1 MAPAAKKL
9 KKPNKTAPFK
19 EYILYYM
26 KRKGWNQADLVQC
39 SRQQQSQVSKII
51 NGKVQW
57 VPMDVLICFILA
69 LQLNVKESI
78 DLLARMERAF
88 SPASDLHKTYIE
100 LIKLYSS
107 PEKKFPKDNTM
118 LNEADC
124 FLRERTFPSLPNDE
138 NKL

>member
-1 MAPAAKKL
+1 MTPAAKKL

-39 SRQQQSQVSKII
+39 ARQQQSQVSKII

-88 SPASDLHKTYIE
+88 SPASDFE
-100 LIKLYSS
+100 QSCAFS
-107 PEKKFPKDNTM
+107 P
-118 LNEADC
+118 
-124 FLRERTFPSLPNDE
+124 
-138 NKL
+138 

>member
-1 MAPAAKKL
+1 MTPAAKKL

-26 KRKGWNQADLVQC
+26 NRKGWNQADLVQC

-100 LIKLYSS
+100 LIKLYAS
-107 PEKKFPKDNTM
+107 PEKKFPKDSTM
-118 LNEADC
+118 LNEADQ
-124 FLRERTFPSLPNDE
+124 FLMERNYSSLPNDE

>member
-1 MAPAAKKL
+1 MTSAAKKL

-26 KRKGWNQADLVQC
+26 KRKDWNQANLVQC
-39 SRQQQSQVSKII
+39 SRQPQSQVSKII
-51 NGKVQW
+51 NSKVQW

-100 LIKLYSS
+100 LINLYSS
-107 PEKKFPKDNTM
+107 PEKKFPNDSTM
-118 LNEADC
+118 LNEADQ
-124 FLRERTFPSLPNDE
+124 FLRKRKYSSLPNDE

>member
-1 MAPAAKKL
+1 MTPAAKKL

-26 KRKGWNQADLVQC
+26 KRKSWNQADLVQC

-78 DLLARMERAF
+78 DLLERMERAF

-100 LIKLYSS
+100 LIKLYAS
-107 PEKKFPKDNTM
+107 PEKKFPKDSTM
-118 LNEADC
+118 LNEADQ
-124 FLRERTFPSLPNDE
+124 FLMERNYSSLPNDE

>member
-1 MAPAAKKL
+1 
-9 KKPNKTAPFK
+9 
-19 EYILYYM
+19 
-26 KRKGWNQADLVQC
+26 
-39 SRQQQSQVSKII
+39 
-51 NGKVQW
+51 
-57 VPMDVLICFILA
+57 MDVLICFILA

-107 PEKKFPKDNTM
+107 PGKKFPEDSTM
-118 LNEADC
+118 LNEADH
-124 FLRERTFPSLPNDE
+124 FLRERNFSSLPNDE

>member
-1 MAPAAKKL
+1 MTPAVKQL
-9 KKPNKTAPFK
+9 KKPNKTASFK

-39 SRQQQSQVSKII
+39 SRQPQSQISKII

-57 VPMDVLICFILA
+57 VPMDVLMCIILV

-78 DLLARMERAF
+78 DLLARMERTF
-88 SPASDLHKTYIE
+88 SPSSDVHKAYIE
-100 LIKLYSS
+100 LIKIYAS
-107 PEKKFPKDNTM
+107 PEKKFPKNNTM
-118 LNEADC
+118 LNEADK
-124 FLRERTFPSLPNDE
+124 FLRERNYSSLPNDE

>member
-1 MAPAAKKL
+1 
-9 KKPNKTAPFK
+9 
-19 EYILYYM
+19 
-26 KRKGWNQADLVQC
+26 
-39 SRQQQSQVSKII
+39 
-51 NGKVQW
+51 
-57 VPMDVLICFILA
+57 MDVLICFILA

-107 PEKKFPKDNTM
+107 PEIKFPKDSTM
-118 LNEADC
+118 LDEADQ
-124 FLRERTFPSLPNDE
+124 FLMERNYSSLPNDE

>member
-1 MAPAAKKL
+1 MTPAAKKI
-9 KKPNKTAPFK
+9 KKPNNTASFK

-39 SRQQQSQVSKII
+39 SRQPQSQISKII

-57 VPMDVLICFILA
+57 VPMDVLMCIILV

-88 SPASDLHKTYIE
+88 SPASDVHKTYIE
-100 LIKLYSS
+100 LIKIYAS
-107 PEKKFPKDNTM
+107 PEKKFAKKQHN
-118 LNEADC
+118 A
-124 FLRERTFPSLPNDE
+124 
-138 NKL
+138 K